1 MGNDT
6 ISAHSVHP
14 IVRAQA
20 PLRLTLVVHTTPG
33 SSSGLHAYSPLVKV
47 LSIVSSAYKVQTY
60 GSCLKFCCTKTV

>member
-20 PLRLTLVVHTTPG
+20 PLRLTLGIWLLSFIYTTPG
-33 SSSGLHAYSPLVKV
+33 SSSGLHAYSPLVNV
-47 LSIVSSAYKVQTY
+47 LSIV
-60 GSCLKFCCTKTV
+60 